1 VRNTLTITAK
11 EFKSYMGSPMAYIV
25 IGIFLALTGFFF
37 GNSSATYS
45 TTSISGFLEVGS
57 LLLLLLMAVLTMR
70 LLAEERKLGTIELLL
85 TSPVRDCE
93 IILGKFL
100 GSLGIITVML
110 VLTSYY
116 PILLKVFG
124 DPDIGPIATGYL
136 GLFLLSCASLAIG
149 IFASSLTSNQ
159 IVAAVVTGGIL
170 FGLWFLGS
178 AVDYLPRTLGDVIGY
193 FSLSSYFQDFVI
205 GIIDTRG
212 IVYYLSI
219 TALFLFLAIRSLVQ
233 FLKVDSSGNITG
245 VPAAHAFTSA
255 ILVVLGGVYFA
266 VSRPEPEEPAQPK
279 VYVWNVDMDEIEHV
293 VISLPRQNL
302 SQAFIKISQGDQ
314 FPWFF
319 DDAQR
324 SPVNKTRWGGGIPL
338 LLSGPGASR
347 VITENATAE
356 QLAEYGLAEP
366 SMLITLTLGDGTIVE
381 TEIGDKTPNGQNC
394 YVRAPNSNAV
404 AIVDYTWYDVLAAL
418 VTDPPYV
425 STVE

>member
-1 VRNTLTITAK
+1 
-11 EFKSYMGSPMAYIV
+11 
-25 IGIFLALTGFFF
+25 
-37 GNSSATYS
+37 
-45 TTSISGFLEVGS
+45 
-57 LLLLLLMAVLTMR
+57 
-70 LLAEERKLGTIELLL
+70 
-85 TSPVRDCE
+85 
-93 IILGKFL
+93 
-100 GSLGIITVML
+100 
-110 VLTSYY
+110 
-116 PILLKVFG
+116 
-124 DPDIGPIATGYL
+124 
-136 GLFLLSCASLAIG
+136 
-149 IFASSLTSNQ
+149 
-159 IVAAVVTGGIL
+159 
-170 FGLWFLGS
+170 
-178 AVDYLPRTLGDVIGY
+178 
-193 FSLSSYFQDFVI
+193 
-205 GIIDTRG
+205 
-212 IVYYLSI
+212 
-219 TALFLFLAIRSLVQ
+219 
-233 FLKVDSSGNITG
+233 
-245 VPAAHAFTSA
+245 
-255 ILVVLGGVYFA
+255 
-266 VSRPEPEEPAQPK
+266 
-279 VYVWNVDMDEIEHV
+279 MDEIEHV